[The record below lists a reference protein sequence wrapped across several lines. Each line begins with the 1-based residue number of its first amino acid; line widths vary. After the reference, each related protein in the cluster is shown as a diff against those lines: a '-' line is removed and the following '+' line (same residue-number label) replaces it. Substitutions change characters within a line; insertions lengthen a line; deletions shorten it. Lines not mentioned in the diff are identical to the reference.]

1 MTQTQESPDQAHA
14 EGYRSPA
21 AETFTEPEV
30 ELVRCYLVVRGSH
43 FGIHVTDRRVGY
55 LRPVWFRGH
64 PAEWV
69 YGPVTDVR
77 DVSLRARSPWPLRAV
92 GLALGAVAVWTL
104 YAFSSGQIA
113 RLDLRAP
120 ALCGGLAVAL
130 FASARSRLLLEW
142 RAGDKVHRVAQPA
155 AYQDIERAGMSSAL
169 QEAARLLSDVTAR
182 RTAAERA
189 RARTAANT
197 KNP

>member
-1 MTQTQESPDQAHA
+1 MAQTTEPPHQTHP

-30 ELVRCYLVVRGSH
+30 DLVRCYLIVRGHH

-55 LRPVWFRGH
+55 MRPLWFRMR

-77 DVSLRARSPWPLRAV
+77 EVSLRARSPWPLRAA
-92 GLALGAVAVWTL
+92 GLLLAAGAVWAL
-104 YAFSSGQIA
+104 YAFGAGQVA

-120 ALCGGLAVAL
+120 ALCGGLAIAL
-130 FASARSRLLLEW
+130 FASARGRLLLEW

-155 AYQDIERAGMSSAL
+155 AYERIEREGMSNAL
-169 QEAARLLSDVTAR
+169 REAARLLADVTAR
-182 RTAAERA
+182 RSAADRE
-189 RARTAANT
+189 RARTAS
-197 KNP
+197 NPRT